1 MSLQKIGNLTNAVN
15 TLKKKSGTGKDII
28 STLSSFGDLSTA
40 AKYLV
45 STNKK
50 GEKTLSEKTLFN
62 LLKGAYG
69 NLGEEAIS
77 EALKQGIKTSSIK
90 GALSS
95 GISGLVSGIGAAGT
109 GLVSFLGSI
118 WPLLAV
124 GGGIFAGVKGYQ
136 ALNDKF
142 TLTKGMADKHYSQ
155 STQEYADNQSE
166 LESLQSQRDS
176 NQERIY
182 ELRAKENKSTD
193 EKAELSQLQEE
204 NNLLNSQVAIKEKS
218 VDVSKLQA
226 ANDAKTKLEKKG
238 YQKNYKKEAYD
249 NQDKTSINDLDEAS
263 EMIDYLNQLKSEYK
277 DRVQKIADEGREPS
291 WIEQKGLD
299 STKKKIDSL
308 ESDVADK
315 VTEISDTAKSMKND
329 DGSLIDKKFKDTVA
343 SADAVV
349 QKYLNSTDSTTATS
363 DKMNNIFAL
372 SQFSDLKDKLIAA
385 GKSGG
390 TDAIQ
395 KMINDTDGLKDAMNN
410 AGLTADDLADSIMS
424 IADPDA
430 KNLEGIKKNLEDIF
444 GKDGLGQS
452 DFFKGKT
459 DEEIENFW
467 DYLQDNNY
475 NPKQMKW
482 DEETTKE
489 NFEAAQEAKKK
500 TPEESATFVSKF
512 KNAAEDTATD
522 IDTVTDNFQ
531 SDMKSIQSA
540 MESVTNGT
548 FQNSDMAD
556 LIQQFPE
563 LSNASGDLKDSN
575 LNQQVE
581 RRHGSRYEVSPYA
594 LLINDGNYYF
604 LAYNDYVKGLRTYRV
619 DRMKD
624 VKLLGIE
631 REGKEVF
638 NKINLKNYTQRVF
651 SMFGGEQERIT
662 IQFIN
667 SLLDAVVDRFGKKG
681 MLYNVVDD
689 KHFSITAPVEISD
702 QFYGWV
708 LGFGNKAKILK
719 SQKVVDG
726 FTEYLDKI
734 RKTYES

>member
-1 MSLQKIGNLTNAVN
+1 M
-15 TLKKKSGTGKDII
+15 
-28 STLSSFGDLSTA
+28 
-40 AKYLV
+40 
-45 STNKK
+45 
-50 GEKTLSEKTLFN
+50 
-62 LLKGAYG
+62 
-69 NLGEEAIS
+69 
-77 EALKQGIKTSSIK
+77 
-90 GALSS
+90 
-95 GISGLVSGIGAAGT
+95 
-109 GLVSFLGSI
+109 
-118 WPLLAV
+118 
-124 GGGIFAGVKGYQ
+124 
-136 ALNDKF
+136 
-142 TLTKGMADKHYSQ
+142 
-155 STQEYADNQSE
+155 
-166 LESLQSQRDS
+166 
-176 NQERIY
+176 
-182 ELRAKENKSTD
+182 
-193 EKAELSQLQEE
+193 
-204 NNLLNSQVAIKEKS
+204 
-218 VDVSKLQA
+218 DVSKLQA

-395 KMINDTDGLKDAMNN
+395 KMIDDTDGLKDAMSN
-410 AGLTADDLADSIMS
+410 AGLTADDLKDSIMS

-430 KNLEGIKKNLEDIF
+430 KNLEGIKENLKDIF

-459 DEEIENFW
+459 DEELENFW

-482 DEETTKE
+482 DEKTTKE

-500 TPEESATFVSKF
+500 TPEESVTFASKF

-522 IDTVTDNFQ
+522 IDTVRLAGEDAAAAKGSGRFTTENDEKCREIFDIIGKKYGVAIKQ
-531 SDMKSIQSA
+531 VESYIKIA
-540 MESVTNGT
+540 MNH
-548 FQNSDMAD
+548 M
-556 LIQQFPE
+556 
-563 LSNASGDLKDSN
+563 LSGEDGDLKLAILEALYGEN
-575 LNQQVE
+575 PTVE
-581 RRHGSRYEVSPYA
+581 E
-594 LLINDGNYYF
+594 F
-604 LAYNDYVKGLRTYRV
+604 LAFMYVV
-619 DRMKD
+619 VQKD
-624 VKLLGIE
+624 L
-631 REGKEVF
+631 KED
-638 NKINLKNYTQRVF
+638 LK
-651 SMFGGEQERIT
+651 
-662 IQFIN
+662 
-667 SLLDAVVDRFGKKG
+667 K
-681 MLYNVVDD
+681 
-689 KHFSITAPVEISD
+689 TAS
-702 QFYGWV
+702 
-708 LGFGNKAKILK
+708 
-719 SQKVVDG
+719 
-726 FTEYLDKI
+726 
-734 RKTYES
+734 

>member
-1 MSLQKIGNLTNAVN
+1 MVDTGCDEFENKISIIIFAPPIKMFTNGPSYFSNKDGSSIITDGITEIFSQLFVEA
-15 TLKKKSGTGKDII
+15 TGDEIKEAIAKGAASSGFKG
-28 STLSSFGDLSTA
+28 TLSA
-40 AKYLV
+40 
-45 STNKK
+45 
-50 GEKTLSEKTLFN
+50 
-62 LLKGAYG
+62 
-69 NLGEEAIS
+69 
-77 EALKQGIKTSSIK
+77 
-90 GALSS
+90 
-95 GISGLVSGIGAAGT
+95 GISGLAGGLSGFATKIGTVGT

-124 GGGIFAGVKGYQ
+124 GGGIFAGIKGYQ

-155 STQEYADNQSE
+155 STQEYANNQSE

-204 NNLLNSQVAIKEKS
+204 NNLLDSQVAIKEKS
-218 VDVSKLQA
+218 VDVSKLKA

-315 VTEISDTAKSMKND
+315 VTEISDTAKSMKNN
-329 DGSLIDKKFKDTVA
+329 DGSLIDKKFKDTVT

-395 KMINDTDGLKDAMNN
+395 KMIDDTDGLKDAMKN
-410 AGLTADDLADSIMS
+410 AGLTADDLTDSIMS

-430 KNLEGIKKNLEDIF
+430 KNLEGIKENLEDIF

-459 DEEIENFW
+459 DKELENFW

-482 DEETTKE
+482 NEETTKK

-512 KNAAEDTATD
+512 KNAAEDTAAD
-522 IDTVTDNFQ
+522 IDTVTDE
-531 SDMKSIQSA
+531 A
-540 MESVTNGT
+540 LVR
-548 FQNSDMAD
+548 AD
-556 LIQQFPE
+556 VKETTIVSPG
-563 LSNASGDLKDSN
+563 ASGRQGDIRCLGDTVTTLDGRQMSFENAIKDMLQGMILK
-575 LNQQVE
+575 
-581 RRHGSRYEVSPYA
+581 
-594 LLINDGNYYF
+594 
-604 LAYNDYVKGLRTYRV
+604 
-619 DRMKD
+619 
-624 VKLLGIE
+624 
-631 REGKEVF
+631 
-638 NKINLKNYTQRVF
+638 KIN
-651 SMFGGEQERIT
+651 
-662 IQFIN
+662 
-667 SLLDAVVDRFGKKG
+667 
-681 MLYNVVDD
+681 
-689 KHFSITAPVEISD
+689 
-702 QFYGWV
+702 
-708 LGFGNKAKILK
+708 
-719 SQKVVDG
+719 
-726 FTEYLDKI
+726 
-734 RKTYES
+734 

>member
-109 GLVSFLGSI
+109 GILSVLSSI

-155 STQEYADNQSE
+155 STQEYANNQSE

-204 NNLLNSQVAIKEKS
+204 NNLLDSQVAIKEKS

-363 DKMNNIFAL
+363 DKMN
-372 SQFSDLKDKLIAA
+372 
-385 GKSGG
+385 
-390 TDAIQ
+390 
-395 KMINDTDGLKDAMNN
+395 
-410 AGLTADDLADSIMS
+410 
-424 IADPDA
+424 
-430 KNLEGIKKNLEDIF
+430 
-444 GKDGLGQS
+444 
-452 DFFKGKT
+452 
-459 DEEIENFW
+459 
-467 DYLQDNNY
+467 
-475 NPKQMKW
+475 
-482 DEETTKE
+482 
-489 NFEAAQEAKKK
+489 KKK
-500 TPEESATFVSKF
+500 TPEESVTFASKF

-531 SDMKSIQSA
+531 SDMKNIQSA

-563 LSNASGDLKDSN
+563 LSNASGDLKDN
-575 LNQQVE
+575 LQ
-581 RRHGSRYEVSPYA
+581 
-594 LLINDGNYYF
+594 D
-604 LAYNDYVKGLRTYRV
+604 LAMDKGAEAIGKIRDSV
-619 DRMKD
+619 KD
-624 VKLLGIE
+624 VTDPKQLAQADKYVQSIMD
-631 REGKEVF
+631 
-638 NKINLKNYTQRVF
+638 T
-651 SMFGGEQERIT
+651 MEQ
-662 IQFIN
+662 
-667 SLLDAVVDRFGKKG
+667 D
-681 MLYNVVDD
+681 
-689 KHFSITAPVEISD
+689 
-702 QFYGWV
+702 
-708 LGFGNKAKILK
+708 
-719 SQKVVDG
+719 
-726 FTEYLDKI
+726 
-734 RKTYES
+734 

>member
-1 MSLQKIGNLTNAVN
+1 MGVCKKIKRRADQERNVWELFRMFKNEKKILGLSESTLQNYEDSLKRFMDYMECTDAPIQEIDYDDVLSFTQGLQEEELSVSSINHYLRDIRAFFNWCS
-15 TLKKKSGTGKDII
+15 KSGYCRKIEVKLVKGQETVKETYSEEELKALLEKPQGDSYCEWRCWAIINWILATGNREKTVCNVRMRDINLPDEEI
-28 STLSSFGDLSTA
+28 VLQQT
-40 AKYLV
+40 K
-45 STNKK
+45 NKK
-50 GEKTLSEKTLFN
+50 IQIIPMSTELSFVLTQF
-62 LLKGAYG
+62 
-69 NLGEEAIS
+69 IRDFRS
-77 EALKQGIKTSSIK
+77 EADDDE
-90 GALSS
+90 
-95 GISGLVSGIGAAGT
+95 
-109 GLVSFLGSI
+109 FL
-118 WPLLAV
+118 
-124 GGGIFAGVKGYQ
+124 FC
-136 ALNDKF
+136 
-142 TLTKGMADKHYSQ
+142 KHYSQ
-155 STQEYADNQSE
+155 STQEYANNQSE

-204 NNLLNSQVAIKEKS
+204 NNLLDSQVAIKEKS

-395 KMINDTDGLKDAMNN
+395 KMIDDTDGLKDAMSN
-410 AGLTADDLADSIMS
+410 AGLTADDLKDSIMS

-430 KNLEGIKKNLEDIF
+430 KNLEGIKENLKDIF

-459 DEEIENFW
+459 DEELENFW

-482 DEETTKE
+482 DEKTTKE

-500 TPEESATFVSKF
+500 TPEESVTFASKF

-531 SDMKSIQSA
+531 SDMKNIFWHLA
-540 MESVTNGT
+540 KL
-548 FQNSDMAD
+548 
-556 LIQQFPE
+556 LIVRVLVMRCMLLCQE
-563 LSNASGDLKDSN
+563 
-575 LNQQVE
+575 
-581 RRHGSRYEVSPYA
+581 EVS
-594 LLINDGNYYF
+594 G
-604 LAYNDYVKGLRTYRV
+604 RV
-619 DRMKD
+619 
-624 VKLLGIE
+624 
-631 REGKEVF
+631 
-638 NKINLKNYTQRVF
+638 
-651 SMFGGEQERIT
+651 
-662 IQFIN
+662 
-667 SLLDAVVDRFGKKG
+667 
-681 MLYNVVDD
+681 
-689 KHFSITAPVEISD
+689 
-702 QFYGWV
+702 
-708 LGFGNKAKILK
+708 IL
-719 SQKVVDG
+719 
-726 FTEYLDKI
+726 
-734 RKTYES
+734 